1 MNGFPFRFVDGAIH
15 LPAVGLWLDAHRS
28 VTGDERVV
36 VSHAHSDHTG
46 AHREVILTAATA
58 QLMRSRLGR
67 ARRVEHHL
75 TFGERRGFGWE
86 GRDCFV
92 TLFPAGHILGS
103 AMALV
108 EWDGRRLLYTGDF
121 QIRSCDSAEP
131 CDLEQLAGLGPV
143 DYLVMETTFGRPL
156 YRFPPA
162 VEVRQD
168 LVRFCRE
175 ALAAGGVP
183 ALLGYSLGK
192 SQELLHA
199 LAGEGF
205 KIMVHETVAR
215 LTKIYEQLGHRFP
228 EYQTLEPTS
237 VRGKVVICPPGAIRA
252 EWAAGVEGLRTALAT
267 GWAMESSCRFRSRV
281 NAAFPLSDHADFDDL
296 VAFVQRLAPRQ
307 VFTLHGFAVDFAAT
321 LRALGYDARALGC
334 EEQLA
339 LPL

>member
-1 MNGFPFRFVDGAIH
+1 M
-15 LPAVGLWLDAHRS
+15 GLWLDAHRS
-28 VTGDERVV
+28 VTGAERVV

-46 AHREVILTAATA
+46 AHREVILTEATA
-58 QLMRSRLGR
+58 RLMRSRMGR
-67 ARRVEHHL
+67 GRQVEHHL
-75 TFGERRGFGWE
+75 SFGERRGFAWA

-92 TLFPAGHILGS
+92 TLLPAGHILGS

-108 EWDGRRLLYTGDF
+108 EWDGQRLLYTGDF
-121 QIRSCDSAEP
+121 QTRCSGAAEP
-131 CDLEQLAGLGPV
+131 CDLEHLAALGPV

-162 VEVRQD
+162 AGVRQD
-168 LVRFCRE
+168 LVRFCHE
-175 ALAAGGVP
+175 TLASGGVP

-205 KIMVHETVAR
+205 EIMVHETVAQ
-215 LTKIYEQLGHRFP
+215 LTRVYEQLGRRFP
-228 EYQTLEPTS
+228 EYQTLEPTNLC
-237 VRGKVVICPPGAIRA
+237 GKVVICPPGAIRA

-267 GWAMESSCRFRSRV
+267 GWAMESSCRYRSRV
-281 NAAFPLSDHADFDDL
+281 DAAFPLSDHADFDDL
-296 VAFVQRLAPRQ
+296 VSFVQRLAPRQ

-321 LRALGYDARALGC
+321 LRALGFDARALGC
-334 EEQLA
+334 AEQLA